1 MIVEVVVDVVEITEV
16 VAVEVEITEVVAVEV
31 EITEVAVVVEE
42 VKKTR
47 NNYKKKE
54 TEIRCYNRKE
64 RNTGKCRKAA

>member
-1 MIVEVVVDVVEITEV
+1 MTAEAVADVVEITEV
-16 VAVEVEITEVVAVEV
+16 AEEAEITE
-31 EITEVAVVVEE
+31 AVVVEVVIEE

-54 TEIRCYNRKE
+54 TEIRCYNRKD